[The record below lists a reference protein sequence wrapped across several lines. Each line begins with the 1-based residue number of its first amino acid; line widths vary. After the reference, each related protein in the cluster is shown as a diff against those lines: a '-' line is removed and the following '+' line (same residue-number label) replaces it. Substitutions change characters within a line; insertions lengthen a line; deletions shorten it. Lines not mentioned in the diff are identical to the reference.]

1 MVYCRIDNDLD
12 IGNGVKLAVYNFS
25 EKDFEDDRNKKKRR
39 RLRVLA
45 ISIGAA
51 LIIGIAAIVIV
62 SYYYVNRSFSGYDVV
77 SEINRADS
85 NNVTYRSFQNNL
97 LKYSR
102 DGISLLD
109 GNGKTLWNGGYEMEN
124 PQVDICGEYV
134 AVADIGAKKFYVYN
148 GKDSGVDM
156 EMPFPIGRLKVA
168 ANGKVAVLLH
178 DEDSDVINIY
188 DPYNTVEPLKV
199 EVPTNVTDNG
209 YPLDFDI
216 SPDGDSL
223 VAAYM
228 LASGGM
234 ETKVCFYN
242 FTEVGQDQNTLVG
255 GKSFEKNMI
264 SCIKFIAE
272 DEVAICYENGF
283 SFFENMKK
291 PEMAFEKTFDKE
303 IKSLGYDE
311 DHILVITGNAGSTED
326 QFAHLFSFRGKEE
339 MTEKIGFKYID
350 IMMVDQEIIF
360 TDDQSCHI
368 LRKNGKEKFFFD
380 FGKKYEYFFPAK
392 RDNQY
397 FLLDET
403 TIKKIKIG

>member
-255 GKSFEKNMI
+255 KSFEKNMI

-339 MTEKIGFKYID
+339 MTEKIGFKYTD